1 MNKAMKVVPISIN
14 DPHIIPST
22 HKEKILPQLTP
33 LYITVLKYMFI
44 SVFLVTIKRLIR
56 TISYYK

>member
-22 HKEKILPQLTP
+22 HNEKILPQLTP
-33 LYITVLKYMFI
+33 IYITVLKYMFI

-56 TISYYK
+56 NISYYK